1 MLINR
6 FLLCVGKTNA
16 INIYMEQQKTPT
28 RKKFL
33 LWGAAI
39 LSSLT
44 VLKFIP
50 GIQQKKKKDTVKMLT
65 QDGKL
70 VEVDADK
77 LYCGKRKK
85 ISDDQ
90 LKSWVSKK

>member
-1 MLINR
+1 MANQ
-6 FLLCVGKTNA
+6 N
-16 INIYMEQQKTPT
+16 QQSTS

-33 LWGAAI
+33 LWGAAV

-50 GIQQKKKKDTVKMLT
+50 GSSKPKKKETVKMLT

-70 VEVDADK
+70 VEVDISK
-77 LYCGKRKK
+77 RIYGERKK
-85 ISDDQ
+85 INDEQ
-90 LKSWVSKK
+90 LKNWVAKK